1 MVTRQTR
8 FSDVCGTMDEF
19 KRLHGEEYERVL
31 GRSRGAYSP
40 RCSMTPDTCSCVCS
54 SASASTT
61 TTGPVSPPR

>member
-1 MVTRQTR
+1 MVTRQTH

-31 GRSRGAYSP
+31 DDPAALP
-40 RCSMTPDTCSCVCS
+40 AARCLKTPATCSCVCS

-61 TTGPVSPPR
+61 TTGPASPPR